1 MITYINKGLAMA
13 GVGGH
18 IISFENSKDK
28 IYKIDKDFIKQY
40 VENVWIVSTK
50 ERKAREN
57 VIKELHGLQRYFN
70 EIEFPYGLIYFD
82 GVYAGNIQKFY
93 YDYTTLRS
101 CLTDKSLTDYDKLYV
116 LNYVLALIKKF
127 AEYAYE
133 EETELYNALLNAY
146 DEVKKTLSRQER
158 QLIMETLF
166 NDEAE
171 TARLIYELPLK
182 YGDKTLSGCRL
193 FFPREQGLY
202 KFWDAQDRPGLWAC
216 FGPFQLHL
224 TPQQVLGK
232 ISIST
237 GISPKEIIS
246 MLNILKNG
254 ISVDEYSAYPENLRI
269 KLQQHVMVAMP
280 GKKSAWLNPRIIVSD
295 FSENIEPL
303 KVDQIEASALVMEK
317 IWDEVHNRLPY
328 FNLACDLL
336 IGELLLEFSRQN
348 PIEKKQGNEKN
359 LQIAIDY
366 INMNI
371 QHDINVNEIASAI
384 GYSYDYFR
392 HQFQKIYGIGI
403 KEYIIKEKIK
413 RIKQRLENTDDS
425 LDLIAKDYSYSNQA
439 HFSSSFKKVT
449 GCTPSEYRKKIN
461 SRTKKILVKYS
472 KKRTL

>member
-1 MITYINKGLAMA
+1 MNKYELKFILKHQHQAKSVEPIHTHPCCEIVYYVSGKGTLTIGEKKYDYKPNTYALFSKNIEHSEFHKEDTDVLFFA
-13 GVGGH
+13 
-18 IISFENSKDK
+18 FEN
-28 IYKIDKDFIKQY
+28 
-40 VENVWIVSTK
+40 
-50 ERKAREN
+50 
-57 VIKELHGLQRYFN
+57 
-70 EIEFPYGLIYFD
+70 
-82 GVYAGNIQKFY
+82 
-93 YDYTTLRS
+93 
-101 CLTDKSLTDYDKLYV
+101 
-116 LNYVLALIKKF
+116 
-127 AEYAYE
+127 
-133 EETELYNALLNAY
+133 
-146 DEVKKTLSRQER
+146 
-158 QLIMETLF
+158 
-166 NDEAE
+166 NDEF
-171 TARLIYELPLK
+171 LSFIDGIYE
-182 YGDKTLSGCRL
+182 DKN
-193 FFPREQGLY
+193 
-202 KFWDAQDRPGLWAC
+202 
-216 FGPFQLHL
+216 
-224 TPQQVLGK
+224 GK
-232 ISIST
+232 ILSI
-237 GISPKEIIS
+237 
-246 MLNILKNG
+246 
-254 ISVDEYSAYPENLRI
+254 
-269 KLQQHVMVAMP
+269 
-280 GKKSAWLNPRIIVSD
+280 
-295 FSENIEPL
+295 
-303 KVDQIEASALVMEK
+303 MEK